1 MSTPKHTFVGSTL
14 LLFLGP
20 NIRLSPPTLLG
31 TRQCLGHPHF
41 PLQAV
46 PPTPPHHPPVPNT
59 FHPPGRPTPSLL
71 RPPSSSLQQPLS
83 RSPLSSLL
91 LSGHTLPPCPGA
103 PRRTSPLSRPAS
115 PAHLRS
121 LHPARQ
127 ASAQGLS
134 CPPTHVLC
142 PHPGTPSPAGMAWAF
157 FTARAA
163 GPPRHRAPGPLSK
176 ATFPAPGLS
185 ALPSTPQL
193 SSGHSR
199 PPKPTRPSPPCPWLV
214 VCPLLSR
221 EDTPQALLLQCTPSP
236 YVRPAPP
243 PGPRRHP
250 HHLGGLTPPAW
261 V

>member
-46 PPTPPHHPPVPNT
+46 PPTPPHRPPVPNT

-71 RPPSSSLQQPLS
+71 RSPSSSLQRPLS
-83 RSPLSSLL
+83 QSPLSSLL

-103 PRRTSPLSRPAS
+103 PRRTSPLSHPAS

-127 ASAQGLS
+127 ASAQGRS

-163 GPPRHRAPGPLSK
+163 GPPRHRAPRAPVQSHVPSPGALSTPVNPTTLLWSLTTTQTHPAFASLPL
-176 ATFPAPGLS
+176 ARGLS
-185 ALPSTPQL
+185 PPFQRRKTP
-193 SSGHSR
+193 R
-199 PPKPTRPSPPCPWLV
+199 RPSFCSAHPPPTSGQ
-214 VCPLLSR
+214 LL
-221 EDTPQALLLQCTPSP
+221 PQALDAIPTT
-236 YVRPAPP
+236 
-243 PGPRRHP
+243 
-250 HHLGGLTPPAW
+250 LGG
-261 V
+261 